1 MCVCVCVC
9 VCVSNFATYK
19 KVLVYLFICSIYR
32 FYFPLYI
39 LWAYIVIF
47 FSLFMCIIYF
57 STTVSTLWK
66 SIYFNSHF
74 REALLIDLLI
84 EGCIHCHD

>member
-1 MCVCVCVC
+1 M
-9 VCVSNFATYK
+9 
-19 KVLVYLFICSIYR
+19 CSIYR

-39 LWAYIVIF
+39 LWAYIFIF

-74 REALLIDLLI
+74 REALLIDSKRERNYCVPRAGLYPLP
-84 EGCIHCHD
+84 